1 MHQFTG
7 LYLFA
12 HLVRR
17 WEQGAVKGEV
27 IQSLHSDTSG
37 VNQDIPV
44 SVHGYT
50 GHLMSGG
57 AVPHRMNTSLQERAL
72 PGFLQGAG
80 VPSGVFGQTQAFTLK
95 ALRS

>member
-1 MHQFTG
+1 MHQFTR

-17 WEQGAVKGEV
+17 WEQCAAKGEV
-27 IQSLHSDTSG
+27 IQTLHSDTSG

-44 SVHGYT
+44 SVYGYT
-50 GHLMSGG
+50 GQLTSGG

-80 VPSGVFGQTQAFTLK
+80 APSGVFEQTQTFTLK
-95 ALRS
+95 GLKS